1 VVQKNDWSNFKSMK
15 LKKPEE
21 LINEALGLGM
31 FTAAALIVSCR
42 DQIVHNGYYG
52 VFSKDLRQPLT
63 QDALF
68 DLASLTKIIAT
79 TPSWFFL
86 RAKRPDILDAPIA
99 RWFSKIPEHK
109 GQITPRFLLAHSS
122 GLPAW
127 KPYYLMAPA
136 TEAKEF
142 IKDRIFREPLVY
154 APGKGCI
161 YSDLGFMI
169 LSFIVEAET
178 GYPLDLFVKEFIYE
192 ALGLHQDLMFKPFDF
207 PDRIVLTR
215 RGDSPGLVND
225 LNARALGGVS
235 GHAGLFG
242 TARGVTEMAQQV
254 LLGLQSKEAFFDNS
268 TVSEFC
274 SLAGFHPAS
283 SRGLGF
289 DTNLETAASC
299 GGKFSPR
306 SVGHTG
312 FTGTSLWIDPEK
324 ELVVT
329 FLTNRVYMG
338 ESDFRIKDFRPKLH
352 DAVIEEIQSQR
363 RKETS

>member
-1 VVQKNDWSNFKSMK
+1 MK
-15 LKKPEE
+15 LKRPEE
-21 LINEALGLGM
+21 LINEALRLGM
-31 FTAAALIVSCR
+31 FSAAALIVAVR

-52 VFSKDLRQPLT
+52 VLSNDVDHPVT
-63 QDALF
+63 QNTLF

-86 RAKRPDILDAPIA
+86 SAKDSNILDAPMTK
-99 RWFSKIPEHK
+99 WFPEIPDNK
-109 GQITPRFLLAHSS
+109 AQITPRFLLAHSS

-127 KPYYLMAPA
+127 KPYYLMTPA
-136 TEAKEF
+136 TEPKAF
-142 IKDRIFREPLVY
+142 IREKIFREPLVY

-161 YSDLGFMI
+161 YSDLGFML
-169 LSFIVEAET
+169 LSFIVEVET
-178 GYPLDLFVKEFIYE
+178 GHPLDLFVKEFIYE
-192 ALGLHQDLMFKPFDF
+192 ALGLHHDLMFKPFDF
-207 PDRIVLTR
+207 SDRIVRTR
-215 RGDSPGLVND
+215 SGDSPGLVND

-242 TARGVTEMAQQV
+242 TARGVTEMARQV

-299 GGKFSPR
+299 GSKFSPR

-352 DAVIEEIQSQR
+352 DAVIEEM
-363 RKETS
+363 